1 MTIHIT
7 TGMIMTIRM
16 ITIITPIRKRIIRWV
31 QNQC

>member
-1 MTIHIT
+1 MTIRMI

-16 ITIITPIRKRIIRWV
+16 ITIITPIRKQIIRWV